1 MNKLFLYLT
10 IALVGALTFIGCES
24 NTTGGVPERTVAPM
38 VTLEEISSPEIDLT
52 DPSASLTMLINKAGD
67 NTASVVYKIS
77 QSADITTAVTWK
89 TIDTFP
95 SEHTITMA
103 EITSLIGTVAPGRIY
118 FHAEVTGEDGNVVT
132 FANLTLTG
140 DFANPGQAQGMR
152 FDVIAFCNYNP
163 ATTAGTYELTST
175 LSAGSISYFGI
186 TLGQRT
192 IVANSD
198 HIIIREFYGP
208 GLPDLRIEVSPTG
221 SLSLASRQVMQN
233 NPASGVFA
241 QYGALSFDRINAG
254 TGTLFSCTG
263 TLSFA
268 SSPVVA
274 AGRFGAQNYRLTK
287 IN

>member
-38 VTLEEISSPEIDLT
+38 VTLEEISSSEIDLA
-52 DPSASLTMLINKAGD
+52 DPSASLTMLFNKAGD

-95 SEHTITMA
+95 SEHSITMA
-103 EITSLIGTVAPGRIY
+103 EITSLIGTVVPGRIY

-163 ATTAGTYELTST
+163 ATTAGTYTVTTSLDGGFWGTSFNTPGTRVIEANADHFIIKEL
-175 LSAGSISYFGI
+175 I
-186 TLGQRT
+186 
-192 IVANSD
+192 
-198 HIIIREFYGP
+198 GP
-208 GLPDLRIEVSPTG
+208 GSPDIRIDVTPS
-221 SLSLASRQVMQN
+221 
-233 NPASGVFA
+233 
-241 QYGALSFDRINAG
+241 GALSMAQQNIGFLANTPTFGDDYGNMFFRGDNIG
-254 TGTLFSCTG
+254 TVFSCTG
-263 TLSFA
+263 RLSFT
-268 SSPVVA
+268 VA
-274 AGRFGAQNYRLTK
+274 RRVNAGSFGNITYTFVK
-287 IN
+287 N